1 MLPDWALMFRTIQNW
16 LVPDTLRKDREAFG
30 RTNRVIA
37 FDLALCFFGPIF
49 STIFWVLGAPIS
61 SAIVDVAMAALMIN
75 LVYLRSGGNL
85 QLCGHVVTAVAWF
98 TYTSLACFNGGH
110 HSAPAM
116 WYVTVP
122 VFAIA
127 LCGARAGVLWTLA
140 SVAAI
145 VTFYAA
151 RENGFTFPDEATV
164 SGKRFLEFSGLL
176 GVLTCVYFLMS
187 LFKWME
193 HNAQNA
199 ITAALTEAQAA
210 DRAKSEFL
218 ANMSHEIRTPMTAI
232 LGFADFLDDST
243 SDRAGA
249 LDRAGAQEALQTI
262 KRNGEHLL
270 AIINDILDLSKIES
284 GKLVIEQVRCSPRQ
298 VVADII
304 ELLHV
309 RIAAKG
315 LAATTHF
322 DPRVP
327 SYVLTDP
334 TRLRQIILNL
344 VGNAVKFTE
353 TGSVQVIVRWRD
365 QSKSQPLLQIDVV
378 DTGIGM
384 TPDQVSRLFQPF
396 TQADSSTT
404 RRFGGSGLGLA
415 ISHRLAEM
423 LGGTITVSSVSG
435 AGSTFQLLLPS
446 PPLAAEASGRDS
458 LRSSDSPLRRQQE
471 EPNRQPLTDRRLLLA
486 EDAPDNQRLIMYV
499 LRRAGA
505 DVTLAENGA
514 IACELTLAAQH
525 EGKPFDVVL
534 MDMQMPIVD
543 GYQAV
548 TRLRQAGYHEP
559 IIALTAHSMG
569 SDRQVCLDAGCDDF
583 ATKPID
589 RAKLIALIG
598 DYCQEGSRRRVE
610 TIPPV

>member
-1 MLPDWALMFRTIQNW
+1 MTQ
-16 LVPDTLRKDREAFG
+16 
-30 RTNRVIA
+30 
-37 FDLALCFFGPIF
+37 
-49 STIFWVLGAPIS
+49 
-61 SAIVDVAMAALMIN
+61 
-75 LVYLRSGGNL
+75 
-85 QLCGHVVTAVAWF
+85 
-98 TYTSLACFNGGH
+98 
-110 HSAPAM
+110 
-116 WYVTVP
+116 
-122 VFAIA
+122 
-127 LCGARAGVLWTLA
+127 LWT
-140 SVAAI
+140 
-145 VTFYAA
+145 A
-151 RENGFTFPDEATV
+151 RRLG
-164 SGKRFLEFSGLL
+164 SG
-176 GVLTCVYFLMS
+176 
-187 LFKWME
+187 
-193 HNAQNA
+193 
-199 ITAALTEAQAA
+199 
-210 DRAKSEFL
+210 
-218 ANMSHEIRTPMTAI
+218 
-232 LGFADFLDDST
+232 
-243 SDRAGA
+243 
-249 LDRAGAQEALQTI
+249 GAQEALQTI

-304 ELLHV
+304 ELLQV

-315 LAATTHF
+315 LSATTHF

-327 SYVLTDP
+327 GHVLTDP
-334 TRLRQIILNL
+334 TRLRQIVLNL

-353 TGSVQVIVRWRD
+353 TGSVQVIIRWRD
-365 QSKSQPLLQIDVV
+365 QNNSQPLLQIDVV

-384 TPDQVSRLFQPF
+384 TPDQMSRLFQPF

-423 LGGTITVSSVSG
+423 LGGTITVSSVCG
-435 AGSTFQLLLPS
+435 AGSTFQLLLPA
-446 PPLAAEASGRDS
+446 PPLAEEASGDS
-458 LRSSDSPLRRQQE
+458 LKSYDSALRRRQE
-471 EPNRQPLTDRRLLLA
+471 ETSCQLLIGRRLLLA

-514 IACELTLAAQH
+514 VACELTLAAHH

-548 TRLRQAGYHEP
+548 MRLRQAGYNEP

-569 SDRQVCLDAGCDDF
+569 SDRQVCLEAGCDDF

-589 RAKLIALIG
+589 RAKLISLIG
-598 DYCQEGSRRRVE
+598 DYCPQNSGL
-610 TIPPV
+610 

>member
-1 MLPDWALMFRTIQNW
+1 MLRTIQNW
-16 LVPDTLRKDREAFG
+16 LIPDALRKDGEAFG
-30 RTNRVIA
+30 RANRVIA

-61 SAIVDVAMAALMIN
+61 SAIVDVAMAALMVN

-85 QLCGHVVTAVAWF
+85 RVCGHVVTAVAWF

-127 LCGARAGVLWTLA
+127 LCGTRAGVLWTLA
-140 SVAAI
+140 SIAAI

-151 RENGFTFPDEATV
+151 RENGFAFPDEATV

-193 HNAQNA
+193 HNAQQA
-199 ITAALTEAQAA
+199 ITAALAKAQAA

-232 LGFADFLDDST
+232 LGFADYLDDST
-243 SDRAGA
+243 
-249 LDRAGAQEALQTI
+249 LDRTGSQDALQTI

-298 VVADII
+298 IVADVI
-304 ELLHV
+304 ELLQV

-327 SYVLTDP
+327 QHVLTDP
-334 TRLRQIILNL
+334 TRLRQIVLNL
-344 VGNAVKFTE
+344 VSNAVKFTE
-353 TGSVQVIVRWRD
+353 TGGVQVIVRWRD
-365 QSKSQPLLQIDVV
+365 QNESRPLLQIDVV

-384 TPDQVSRLFQPF
+384 TPDQMSRLFQPF

-423 LGGTITVSSVSG
+423 LGGTITASSVCG
-435 AGSTFQLLLPS
+435 AGSTFQLLLPT
-446 PPLAAEASGRDS
+446 PALAADGSDDS
-458 LRSSDSPLRRQQE
+458 LRSSDSALRRQQK
-471 EPNRQPLTDRRLLLA
+471 EPNRQPLTGRRLLLA

-499 LRRAGA
+499 LRKAGA

-514 IACELTLAAQH
+514 VACELSLAAQH

-548 TRLRQAGYHEP
+548 KQLRQAGYHEP

-589 RAKLIALIG
+589 RARLISLIG
-598 DYCQEGSRRRVE
+598 DYCQEGSRQAAE
-610 TIPPV
+610 PIPPV

>member
-1 MLPDWALMFRTIQNW
+1 MLRTIQNW
-16 LVPDTLRKDREAFG
+16 LIPDALRKDGEAFG
-30 RTNRVIA
+30 RANRVIA

-61 SAIVDVAMAALMIN
+61 SAIVDVAMAALMVN

-85 QLCGHVVTAVAWF
+85 LVCGHVVTAVAWF

-127 LCGARAGVLWTLA
+127 LCGTRAGVLWTLA
-140 SVAAI
+140 SIAAI

-151 RENGFTFPDEATV
+151 RENGFAFPDEATV

-193 HNAQNA
+193 HNAQQA
-199 ITAALTEAQAA
+199 ITAALAKAQAA

-232 LGFADFLDDST
+232 LGFADYLDDST
-243 SDRAGA
+243 
-249 LDRAGAQEALQTI
+249 LDRTGSQDALQTI

-298 VVADII
+298 IVADVI
-304 ELLHV
+304 ELLQV

-327 SYVLTDP
+327 QHVLTDP
-334 TRLRQIILNL
+334 TRLRQIVLNL
-344 VGNAVKFTE
+344 VSNAVKFTE
-353 TGSVQVIVRWRD
+353 TGGVQVIVRWRD
-365 QSKSQPLLQIDVV
+365 QNESRPLLQIDVV

-384 TPDQVSRLFQPF
+384 TPDQMSRLFQPF

-423 LGGTITVSSVSG
+423 LGGTITASSVCG
-435 AGSTFQLLLPS
+435 AGSTFQLLLPT
-446 PPLAAEASGRDS
+446 PALAADGSGDS
-458 LRSSDSPLRRQQE
+458 LRSSDSALRRQQKE
-471 EPNRQPLTDRRLLLA
+471 LNRLPLTGRRLLLA

-499 LRRAGA
+499 LRKAGA

-514 IACELTLAAQH
+514 VACELSLAAQH

-548 TRLRQAGYHEP
+548 KQLRQAGYHEP

-589 RAKLIALIG
+589 RARLISLIG
-598 DYCQEGSRRRVE
+598 DYCQEGSRQGAE
-610 TIPPV
+610 PIPPV

>member
-1 MLPDWALMFRTIQNW
+1 MLRTIQNW
-16 LVPDTLRKDREAFG
+16 LIPDALRKDGEAFG
-30 RTNRVIA
+30 RANRVIA

-61 SAIVDVAMAALMIN
+61 SAIVDVAMAALMVN

-85 QLCGHVVTAVAWF
+85 LVCGHVVTAVAWF

-127 LCGARAGVLWTLA
+127 LCGTRAGVLWTLA

-193 HNAQNA
+193 HNAQQA
-199 ITAALTEAQAA
+199 ITAALAEAQAA

-232 LGFADFLDDST
+232 LGFADYLDDST
-243 SDRAGA
+243 
-249 LDRAGAQEALQTI
+249 LDRTGSQDALQTI

-298 VVADII
+298 IVADVI
-304 ELLHV
+304 ELLQV

-315 LAATTHF
+315 FAATTHF

-327 SYVLTDP
+327 QHVLTDP
-334 TRLRQIILNL
+334 TRLRQIVLNL
-344 VGNAVKFTE
+344 VSNAVKFTE
-353 TGSVQVIVRWRD
+353 TGGVQVIVRWRD
-365 QSKSQPLLQIDVV
+365 QNESRPLLQIDVV

-384 TPDQVSRLFQPF
+384 TPDQMSRLFQPF

-423 LGGTITVSSVSG
+423 LGGTITASSVCG
-435 AGSTFQLLLPS
+435 AGSTFQLLLPT
-446 PPLAAEASGRDS
+446 PALAADGSGDS
-458 LRSSDSPLRRQQE
+458 LRSSDSALRRQQTE
-471 EPNRQPLTDRRLLLA
+471 LNRQPLTGRRLLLA

-499 LRRAGA
+499 LRKAGA

-514 IACELTLAAQH
+514 VACELSLAAQH

-548 TRLRQAGYHEP
+548 KQLRQAGYHEP

-589 RAKLIALIG
+589 RARLISLIG
-598 DYCQEGSRRRVE
+598 DYCQEGSRQGAE
-610 TIPPV
+610 PIPPV

>member
-1 MLPDWALMFRTIQNW
+1 MFRAIQNW
-16 LVPDTLRKDREAFG
+16 LIPAALRTDRETFG
-30 RTNRVIA
+30 RANRLVA
-37 FDLALCFFGPIF
+37 FDLALCSFGPIF
-49 STIFWVLGAPIS
+49 STIFWALRAPIS
-61 SAIVDVAMAALMIN
+61 SGIIDVAMAALLLN

-85 QLCGHVVTAVAWF
+85 RICGHIVTAVAWL
-98 TYTSLACFNGGH
+98 TYTLLICFNGGH
-110 HSAPAM
+110 HSAPET

-122 VFAIA
+122 VFAIV
-127 LCGARAGVLWTLA
+127 LCGARAGVLWTTA
-140 SVAAI
+140 CVAAI
-145 VTFYAA
+145 AGFYAA
-151 RENGFTFPDEATV
+151 REMGFDFIDEPTL
-164 SGKRFLEFSGLL
+164 SGKHFLEFSGLL

-187 LFKWME
+187 LFKWAE
-193 HNAQNA
+193 HKAHQV
-199 ITAALTEAQAA
+199 ITSALADAQAA

-232 LGFADFLDDST
+232 LGYADFLNDGT
-243 SDRAGA
+243 
-249 LDRAGAQEALQTI
+249 LDRAHSQEALCTI

-298 VVADII
+298 VVADVM

-315 LAATTHF
+315 LVATTHF
-322 DPRVP
+322 DPRIPAHV
-327 SYVLTDP
+327 VTDP
-334 TRLRQIILNL
+334 TRLRQIVLNL

-353 TGSVQVIVRWRD
+353 RGSVQVVGRWRD
-365 QSKSQPLLQIDVV
+365 QNESPPLLEIDVV

-384 TPDQVSRLFQPF
+384 TPDQISRLFQPF
-396 TQADSSTT
+396 TQADTSTT
-404 RRFGGSGLGLA
+404 RQFGGTGLGLA
-415 ISHRLAEM
+415 ISRRLAEM
-423 LGGTITVSSVSG
+423 LGGSIKVSSVPG
-435 AGSTFQLLLPS
+435 AGSTFQVLLPA
-446 PPLAAEASGRDS
+446 PPLAENAEDAPISNNSS
-458 LRSSDSPLRRQQE
+458 LRAQPAGPNHKPLAG
-471 EPNRQPLTDRRLLLA
+471 RRLLLA

-499 LRRAGA
+499 LGRAGA

-514 IACELTLAAQH
+514 IACQLTLAASD
-525 EGKPFDVVL
+525 EGQPFDVVL

-569 SDRQVCLDAGCDDF
+569 SDRQACLDAGCDEF

-589 RAKLIALIG
+589 RTKLIALVD
-598 DYCQEGSRRRVE
+598 DYCQRAARQRAELAR
-610 TIPPV
+610 PL

>member
-61 SAIVDVAMAALMIN
+61 SAIVDVAMAALMVN
-75 LVYLRSGGNL
+75 LVYLRSGANL
-85 QLCGHVVTAVAWF
+85 LVCGHVVTAVAWF

-151 RENGFTFPDEATV
+151 RENGFAFPDEATV

-193 HNAQNA
+193 HNAQQA
-199 ITAALTEAQAA
+199 ITAALAKAQAA

-232 LGFADFLDDST
+232 LGFADYLDDST
-243 SDRAGA
+243 
-249 LDRAGAQEALQTI
+249 LDRTGSQDALQTI

-298 VVADII
+298 IVADVI
-304 ELLHV
+304 ELLQV

-327 SYVLTDP
+327 QHVLTDP
-334 TRLRQIILNL
+334 TRLRQIVLNL
-344 VGNAVKFTE
+344 VSNAVKFTE
-353 TGSVQVIVRWRD
+353 TGCVQVILRWRD
-365 QSKSQPLLQIDVV
+365 QNESRPLLQIDVV

-384 TPDQVSRLFQPF
+384 TPDQMSRLFQPF

-423 LGGTITVSSVSG
+423 LGGTITASSVCG
-435 AGSTFQLLLPS
+435 AGSTFQLLLPT
-446 PPLAAEASGRDS
+446 PALAADGSGDS
-458 LRSSDSPLRRQQE
+458 LRSSDSALRRQQKE
-471 EPNRQPLTDRRLLLA
+471 LNRQPLTGRRLLLA

-499 LRRAGA
+499 LRKSGA

-514 IACELTLAAQH
+514 VACELSFAAQH
-525 EGKPFDVVL
+525 ECKPLDVVL

-548 TRLRQAGYHEP
+548 KQLRQAGYHEP

-569 SDRQVCLDAGCDDF
+569 SDRQVCLGAGCDDF

-589 RAKLIALIG
+589 RARLISLIG
-598 DYCQEGSRRRVE
+598 DYCQEGSRQGAE
-610 TIPPV
+610 PTPPA

>member
-1 MLPDWALMFRTIQNW
+1 MLRTIQNW
-16 LVPDTLRKDREAFG
+16 LIPDALRKDGEAFG
-30 RTNRVIA
+30 RANRVIA

-61 SAIVDVAMAALMIN
+61 SAIVDVAMAALMVN

-85 QLCGHVVTAVAWF
+85 LVCGHVVTAVAWF

-127 LCGARAGVLWTLA
+127 LCGTRAGVLWTLA

-193 HNAQNA
+193 HNAQQA
-199 ITAALTEAQAA
+199 ITAALAEAQAA

-232 LGFADFLDDST
+232 LGFADYLDDST
-243 SDRAGA
+243 
-249 LDRAGAQEALQTI
+249 LDRTGSQDALQTI

-298 VVADII
+298 IVADVI
-304 ELLHV
+304 ELLQV

-327 SYVLTDP
+327 PHVLTDP
-334 TRLRQIILNL
+334 TRLRQIVLNL
-344 VGNAVKFTE
+344 VSNAVKFTE
-353 TGSVQVIVRWRD
+353 TGGVQVIVRWRD
-365 QSKSQPLLQIDVV
+365 QNESRPLLQIDVV

-384 TPDQVSRLFQPF
+384 TPDQMSRLFQPF

-423 LGGTITVSSVSG
+423 LGGTITASSVCG
-435 AGSTFQLLLPS
+435 AGSTFQLLLPT
-446 PPLAAEASGRDS
+446 PAVAADGSGDS
-458 LRSSDSPLRRQQE
+458 SRSSDSALRRQQK
-471 EPNRQPLTDRRLLLA
+471 EPNRQPLTGRRLLLA

-499 LRRAGA
+499 LRKAGA

-514 IACELTLAAQH
+514 VACELSLAAQH

-548 TRLRQAGYHEP
+548 KQLRQAGYHEP

-589 RAKLIALIG
+589 RARLISLIG
-598 DYCQEGSRRRVE
+598 DYCQEGSRQGAKP
-610 TIPPV
+610 IPPV

>member
-1 MLPDWALMFRTIQNW
+1 MLRTIQNW
-16 LVPDTLRKDREAFG
+16 LIPDALRKDGEAFG
-30 RTNRVIA
+30 RANRVIA

-61 SAIVDVAMAALMIN
+61 SAIVDVAMAALMVN

-85 QLCGHVVTAVAWF
+85 QVCGHVVTAVAWF

-127 LCGARAGVLWTLA
+127 LCGTRAGVLWTLA

-145 VTFYAA
+145 VTFYVA

-193 HNAQNA
+193 HNAQQA
-199 ITAALTEAQAA
+199 ITAALAKAQAA

-232 LGFADFLDDST
+232 LGFADYLDDS
-243 SDRAGA
+243 A
-249 LDRAGAQEALQTI
+249 LDRTGAQDALQTI

-298 VVADII
+298 IVADVI
-304 ELLHV
+304 ELLQV

-327 SYVLTDP
+327 LHVLTDP
-334 TRLRQIILNL
+334 TRLRQIVLNL
-344 VGNAVKFTE
+344 VSNAVKFTE
-353 TGSVQVIVRWRD
+353 TGGVQVIVRWRD
-365 QSKSQPLLQIDVV
+365 QNKSRPLLQIDVV

-384 TPDQVSRLFQPF
+384 TSDHVSRLFQPF

-423 LGGTITVSSVSG
+423 LGGTITVSSVCG
-435 AGSTFQLLLPS
+435 AGSTFQLLLPT
-446 PPLAAEASGRDS
+446 PALAADGSTDS
-458 LRSSDSPLRRQQE
+458 LRSGDSALRRQQK
-471 EPNRQPLTDRRLLLA
+471 EPNRQPLTGRRLLLA

-499 LRRAGA
+499 LRKAGA

-514 IACELTLAAQH
+514 VACELSLAAH
-525 EGKPFDVVL
+525 DEGKPFDVVL

-548 TRLRQAGYHEP
+548 KQLRLAGYHEP

-589 RAKLIALIG
+589 RARLISLIG
-598 DYCQEGSRRRVE
+598 DYCQQGSRQGTE
-610 TIPPV
+610 PIAPV